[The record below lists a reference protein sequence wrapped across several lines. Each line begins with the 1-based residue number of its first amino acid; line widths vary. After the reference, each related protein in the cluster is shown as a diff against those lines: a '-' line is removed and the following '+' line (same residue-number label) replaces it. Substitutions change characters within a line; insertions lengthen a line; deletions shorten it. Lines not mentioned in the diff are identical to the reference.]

1 MGLAC
6 ILHGQTRWDNGG
18 GTLLWSTANNW
29 SPDGVPGNTV
39 SLLFDSSFIST
50 AQIINLGDNTR
61 QMGAVTFAGIQNYT
75 FNTGTFQVNNTGTNF
90 TMNASGNVVINSNFY
105 VKNGWGMTGN
115 GTGTVTLNGVLSDNR
130 GTDSLVKGGNFTLIL
145 NAANANDQL
154 TLNAGTIEFGNNAAA
169 GSGGINLNGGIIRA
183 GAGARTLSNAVTVGG
198 NFTIGG
204 TNALTLSGAM
214 ALGATTRTVTTDN
227 TANTTFSGVLSGSA
241 GLTKAGSG
249 TLVLS
254 NANTYTG
261 ATTVSA
267 GTLNLQNAG
276 ALGTATNTTNTAV
289 ANGATLQLQNNIQT
303 AKGGTLVLNGA
314 GTGSGSGAL
323 ESVSGNNWW
332 NSDITVATN
341 ATIRSAT
348 AGATLTLGNTTAT
361 SLFALGGN
369 TLTFDGAGDTFVYSN
384 LGVTGDTGGA
394 IKNGTGK
401 LTLYGYNTYYT
412 GSTQVNAG
420 SLDLVVGP
428 FSSGQYGINGPLTVG
443 TGPANSSLAGTV
455 SVNIRSDSYGN
466 QIAPSAPVTINSD
479 GILNVGASTGLG
491 ALILN
496 GGQVNISSGQT
507 LSPTGAITT
516 NANSAHQTAIITG
529 GTMALNGATS
539 FNVVRDT
546 TLASDLTV
554 SSVIADGTSASSLVK
569 TGAGT
574 LTLTGNN
581 TYSGSTSIDAGT
593 LVAGSANAL
602 GNTSWSTTTV
612 ASGAALQ
619 LANGITLSESA
630 LTFSGSG
637 TDGSGALSSLSGA
650 NTVSGQV
657 NLNGATTFGAA
668 SGSGL
673 TFSNQINGNGALTT
687 TGAGNITFNAAVNA
701 SSFTQNGSGTTTF
714 NAQMSGSG
722 DFRINNGTVLANATG
737 TLSSSG
743 NYIIGDGSG
752 STNSATLRFAGS
764 NQLATHATVTIN
776 TDGRLNLNSQN
787 QTLTSINSTGTIAL
801 GTGTLT
807 VGQDY
812 GSSSIGG
819 AITGTGILEKIG
831 GNSLTFTSNLDITGT
846 LQLGGGTVF
855 LNNYTLDIG
864 TLTLTGDS
872 IIDFGAGASALNLTT
887 LNLNGFN
894 LTIQNWTAGVDYFT
908 AQNWTG
914 ATHNT
919 TGASPMNQVTFAGWS
934 ANDTSWST
942 IGNQIAPIT
951 PVPEPATTG
960 ALLALG
966 LLGPVVWYYRRRRNS

>member
-1 MGLAC
+1 MWIVHTWPTLAPAGRPAVLGAFFSLSFASL
-6 ILHGQTRWDNGG
+6 LHGQTKWDNGNG
-18 GTLLWSTANNW
+18 NSLWGTSINW

-105 VKNGWGMTGN
+105 VTNGWSMTGN

-145 NAANANDQL
+145 NAANTNDQL

-183 GAGARTLSNAVTVGG
+183 GGGARTLSNAVTVGG
-198 NFTIGG
+198 NFNVGG

-214 ALGATTRTVTTDN
+214 ALGTTTRTITTDN
-227 TANTTFSGVLSGSA
+227 TANTTLSGVLSGSA

-276 ALGTATNTTNTAV
+276 ALGTATNTTNTTV

-303 AKGGTLVLNGA
+303 AKGGTLMLNGA
-314 GTGSGSGAL
+314 GTGAGSGAL

-348 AGATLTLGNTTAT
+348 AGATLTLGNATAT

-384 LGVTGDTGGA
+384 LGVTGDTGGV

-412 GSTQVNAG
+412 GATQVNAG

-428 FSSGQYGINGPLTVG
+428 FSSGLHGINGPLTIG

-455 SVNIRSDSYGN
+455 RVNIRSDSYGN
-466 QIAPSAPVTINSD
+466 QIAPSAPVTIHSD
-479 GILNVGASTGLG
+479 GILNVGASTGVG
-491 ALILN
+491 ALTLN

-507 LSPTGAITT
+507 LSPTGAITS
-516 NANSAHQTAIITG
+516 NANSAHQTSLITG
-529 GTMALNGATS
+529 GTLALNGTTTV
-539 FNVVRDT
+539 NVARDIS
-546 TLASDLTV
+546 LASDLTI
-554 SSVIADGTSASSLVK
+554 SSVLVDGASASSLVK

-574 LTLTGNN
+574 LTLSGNN
-581 TYSGSTSIDAGT
+581 NYTGTTSINAGT
-593 LVAGSANAL
+593 LRISTNANL
-602 GNTSWSTTTV
+602 GNTTT
-612 ASGAALQ
+612 
-619 LANGITLSESA
+619 N
-630 LTFSGSG
+630 
-637 TDGSGALSSLSGA
+637 SSIA
-650 NTVSGQV
+650 
-657 NLNGATTFGAA
+657 LNGGTLATTAT
-668 SGSGL
+668 L
-673 TFSNQINGNGALTT
+673 TTARAITVGNG
-687 TGAGNITFNAAVNA
+687 G
-701 SSFTQNGSGTTTF
+701 GTI
-714 NAQMSGSG
+714 Q
-722 DFRINNGTVLANATG
+722 NATG
-737 TLSSSG
+737 TTFTTSG
-743 NYIIGDGSG
+743 
-752 STNSATLRFAGS
+752 A
-764 NQLATHATVTIN
+764 
-776 TDGRLNLNSQN
+776 
-787 QTLTSINSTGTIAL
+787 
-801 GTGTLT
+801 LT
-807 VGQDY
+807 VA
-812 GSSSIGG
+812 S
-819 AITGTGILEKIG
+819 A
-831 GNSLTFTSNLDITGT
+831 
-846 LQLGGGTVF
+846 
-855 LNNYTLDIG
+855 G
-864 TLTLTGDS
+864 TLTLSGGGTLALGANQTLAGSLLLGGSTLDLHGFTLSAGTLTLNGDS
-872 IIDFGAGASALNLTT
+872 IIDFGSGASTLNLTN
-887 LNLNGFN
+887 LNLNGFH
-894 LTIQNWTAGVDYFT
+894 LTIQNWVDGVDYFT

-914 ATHNT
+914 ATYDT
-919 TGASPMNQVTFAGWS
+919 TGATPMNQVTFTGWT
-934 ANDTSWST
+934 ADQTRWSSF
-942 IGNQIAPIT
+942 GNRVT

-960 ALLALG
+960 TLLAFGALAT
-966 LLGPVVWYYRRRRNS
+966 LAWHYRRRRTGRSTLPGRNSARPPHVV